1 MRRQADRCEGL
12 GEREQTRRIGHTQR
26 RGAEAA
32 LELAQQDGDA
42 LRAQD
47 MEGARE
53 ITEDDVQGVR
63 SGSRSDGRH
72 PTIYQE
78 TAASE
83 IPLSMS
89 ATLAIAGLDSTWSA
103 GISRWAT

>member
-1 MRRQADRCEGL
+1 
-12 GEREQTRRIGHTQR
+12 
-26 RGAEAA
+26 
-32 LELAQQDGDA
+32 
-42 LRAQD
+42 

-53 ITEDDVQGVR
+53 ITEEDVQGVR

-83 IPLSMS
+83 IDLSIPE
-89 ATLAIAGLDSTWSA
+89 TLAIAGLDST
-103 GISRWAT
+103 